1 MKHGIGVIAYDQ
13 VGSGYSD
20 GIGGRRQYFDS
31 IDRLS
36 DDLTKFVMDT
46 RERFPGKPVFVLGES
61 AGEMIA
67 FHSIIREQ
75 KTKTAADGYIMTG
88 PIITLRD
95 DMLPPK
101 IVVKIVKLLV
111 RFFPKL
117 KMPGVDL
124 CTTFDEAFGDPRW
137 GKAGRANPFIQEAF
151 VTPPLLDQSVSFLTV
166 SESNRKS
173 MDQVEV
179 PIFLLVGASDVRI
192 NIPESEK
199 FVELAKSKDKQL
211 KIIDNGRHLRFQ
223 DKEETTKEA
232 IEDIKDWIL
241 ARSA

>member
-101 IVVKIVKLLV
+101 IVVKIVKPLV

-124 CTTFDEAFGDPRW
+124 YTTFDEAFGDPRW
-137 GKAGRANPFIQEAF
+137 
-151 VTPPLLDQSVSFLTV
+151 D
-166 SESNRKS
+166 
-173 MDQVEV
+173 V
-179 PIFLLVGASDVRI
+179 PIRLSKKPSQLLLYWTSR
-192 NIPESEK
+192 
-199 FVELAKSKDKQL
+199 
-211 KIIDNGRHLRFQ
+211 
-223 DKEETTKEA
+223 
-232 IEDIKDWIL
+232 
-241 ARSA
+241 